1 MDVKEIYTESDCMEA
16 GSSCSIKGRVVVLN
30 REALPPCN
38 QNQLYFCLC
47 GNGAGANPS
56 GCAVF
61 LVSLRTGEF
70 SLKKRNEVIGILK
83 TELLPDS
90 AKLQLSQIRPVG
102 ALDLKDHEPKYSGYC
117 FLPDGRYA
125 AGVWLC
131 SEQEV
136 LNYVEM
142 QKPYQSRIMIC
153 DRDDFCVLEM
163 ANGRLLHPSQEELEA
178 FRNPQGGGMQYDKGL
193 S

>member
-1 MDVKEIYTESDCMEA
+1 MDAKEIYMESDCAET
-16 GSSCSIKGRVVVLN
+16 GSSCSIKGKVVALN
-30 REALPPCN
+30 HETLPPCN

-61 LVSLRTGEF
+61 LVSLRTGEL

-102 ALDLKDHEPKYSGYC
+102 ALDLKNHEPKYSGYC
-117 FLPDGRYA
+117 FLLDGRYA

-136 LNYVEM
+136 LDYVEM
-142 QKPYQSRIMIC
+142 QKSYQSRIMIC
-153 DRDDFCVLEM
+153 DRNDFCVLEM
-163 ANGRLLHPSQEELEA
+163 ENGRLLHPSQEELEA
-178 FRNPQGGGMQYDKGL
+178 FRNLQNGGMQMK
-193 S
+193 

>member
-1 MDVKEIYTESDCMEA
+1 MDAKEIYTESDCAET

-30 REALPPCN
+30 REVLPPCN
-38 QNQLYFCLC
+38 QNPLYFCLC

-70 SLKKRNEVIGILK
+70 CLKKRNELIGVLK

-102 ALDLKDHEPKYSGYC
+102 ALDLKNHEPKYSGYC

-125 AGVWLC
+125 SGVWLC

-142 QKPYQSRIMIC
+142 QKSYQHRIMIC

-163 ANGRLLHPSQEELEA
+163 ENGRLLHPSQKELEA
-178 FRNPQGGGMQYDKGL
+178 FRNPQNGGMQYDAGL

>member
-1 MDVKEIYTESDCMEA
+1 MDIKEIYTESDCSDT
-16 GSSCSIKGRVVVLN
+16 GPSCSIKGKVVVLN
-30 REALPPCN
+30 REALLPRN

-70 SLKKRNEVIGILK
+70 SLKKRGEVIGVLK

-102 ALDLKDHEPKYSGYC
+102 ALDLKNHEPKYSGFC

-136 LNYVEM
+136 LDYVEM
-142 QKPYQSRIMIC
+142 QKSYQHRIMIC
-153 DRDDFCVLEM
+153 DRDYFCVLEM
-163 ANGRLLHPSQEELEA
+163 KNGRLLHPSQEELEA
-178 FRNPQGGGMQYDKGL
+178 FHNPQNGGMKMK
-193 S
+193 

>member
-1 MDVKEIYTESDCMEA
+1 MDGKEIYTESDCAET
-16 GSSCSIKGRVVVLN
+16 GSSCSIKGKVVVLN
-30 REALPPCN
+30 REVLSLRN

-90 AKLQLSQIRPVG
+90 AKLQLSQIRPFG
-102 ALDLKDHEPKYSGYC
+102 ALNLKNYEPKYSGYC
-117 FLPDGRYA
+117 FLPHGR
-125 AGVWLC
+125 
-131 SEQEV
+131 
-136 LNYVEM
+136 
-142 QKPYQSRIMIC
+142 
-153 DRDDFCVLEM
+153 
-163 ANGRLLHPSQEELEA
+163 
-178 FRNPQGGGMQYDKGL
+178 
-193 S
+193 

>member
-1 MDVKEIYTESDCMEA
+1 MDAKEIYTESDCA
-16 GSSCSIKGRVVVLN
+16 GTGSSCSIKGRVVVLN

-83 TELLPDS
+83 T
-90 AKLQLSQIRPVG
+90 G
-102 ALDLKDHEPKYSGYC
+102 T
-117 FLPDGRYA
+117 A
-125 AGVWLC
+125 AGQC
-131 SEQEV
+131 KTAAFPNQ
-136 LNYVEM
+136 
-142 QKPYQSRIMIC
+142 
-153 DRDDFCVLEM
+153 
-163 ANGRLLHPSQEELEA
+163 AGRCAGFEKS
-178 FRNPQGGGMQYDKGL
+178 
-193 S
+193 

>member
-1 MDVKEIYTESDCMEA
+1 LDIKEIYTESDCSDT
-16 GSSCSIKGRVVVLN
+16 GPSCSIKGKVVVLN
-30 REALPPCN
+30 REALLPRN

-70 SLKKRNEVIGILK
+70 SLKKRGEVIGVLK

-102 ALDLKDHEPKYSGYC
+102 ALDLKNHEPKYSGFC

-136 LNYVEM
+136 LDYVEM
-142 QKPYQSRIMIC
+142 QKSYQHRIMIC
-153 DRDDFCVLEM
+153 DRDDFCVLKIE
-163 ANGRLLHPSQEELEA
+163 NGKILYPTQEILDAHQKEQERTA
-178 FRNPQGGGMQYDKGL
+178 TW